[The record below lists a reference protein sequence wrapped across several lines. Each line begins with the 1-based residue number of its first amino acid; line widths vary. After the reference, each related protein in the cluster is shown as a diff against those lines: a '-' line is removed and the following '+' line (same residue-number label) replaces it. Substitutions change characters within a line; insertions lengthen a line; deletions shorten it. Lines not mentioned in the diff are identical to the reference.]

1 MSRPPARMRREEL
14 LGRQIA
20 HEWRLP
26 TVTGTGGRPFTMSGM
41 DIHTPAESDAYR
53 YGEALSP
60 NSETSEAYDT
70 GAAEGAFG
78 GGGGGDDYQ
87 PKEWTS
93 MSSAPEFS
101 TEKKAR
107 NRSSSLV
114 MFEQEKDERCVNRHN
129 TTRRPPP
136 LWSQPPSPQLL
147 PPSTWPLMITPFS
160 GHAVHPSVVH
170 PPTFPSPPR
179 KNT

>member
-1 MSRPPARMRREEL
+1 MRFITTDSRRTPSFNDPARRMRREEL

-53 YGEALSP
+53 YGEGLSP

-78 GGGGGDDYQ
+78 GGGGGDDHQ

-93 MSSAPEFS
+93 MSSAPEFK

-129 TTRRPPP
+129 TTRRPPHCG
-136 LWSQPPSPQLL
+136 LNRRLRSCYRRRHGLS
-147 PPSTWPLMITPFS
+147 
-160 GHAVHPSVVH
+160 
-170 PPTFPSPPR
+170 
-179 KNT
+179 